1 MLIMHPAESI
11 ELFDAGLY
19 GNSRLQTIGLISGK
33 SRGYLEILIKLYAGL
48 TLKVVLR
55 SAYSQ
60 I

>member
-1 MLIMHPAESI
+1 MLIMHPAEII

-19 GNSRLQTIGLISGK
+19 GNSRLQTIGIISGK
-33 SRGYLEILIKLYAGL
+33 SRGYLKILIKLPAGL

>member
-33 SRGYLEILIKLYAGL
+33 SRGYLKILIKLPAGL

>member
-1 MLIMHPAESI
+1 MLIMHPAEII

-33 SRGYLEILIKLYAGL
+33 SRGYLKILIKLPAGL

>member
-1 MLIMHPAESI
+1 MLIMHPAEII

-19 GNSRLQTIGLISGK
+19 GNSRLQTTWLISGK
-33 SRGYLEILIKLYAGL
+33 SRGYLDILIKLPEGL